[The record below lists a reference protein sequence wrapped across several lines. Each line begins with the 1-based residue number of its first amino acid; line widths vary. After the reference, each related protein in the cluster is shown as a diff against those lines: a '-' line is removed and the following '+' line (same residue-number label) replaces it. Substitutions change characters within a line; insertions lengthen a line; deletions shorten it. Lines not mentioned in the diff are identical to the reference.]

1 MFLASSNKTRQLLH
15 LSYIQR
21 VQPAELQRG
30 RADLTALLA
39 ELAPGFRV
47 LVDFGR
53 LEAMEIDCVP
63 EIGLGMELMDQ
74 RGVGLVVRVI
84 PDPSKDIGLNILTVF
99 HYKHRPR
106 IVTCQNLVEA
116 AKVLAL

>member
-1 MFLASSNKTRQLLH
+1 MFLATSNKSKQLVH

-30 RADLTALLA
+30 REELAALLA

-63 EIGLGMELMDQ
+63 EIGLLMELMEQ
-74 RGVGLVVRVI
+74 RGVGLVVRLI

-106 IVTCQNLVEA
+106 IVSCKDLVEA

>member
-1 MFLASSNKTRQLLH
+1 MFLATANKSKQLLH
-15 LSYIQR
+15 LSYIHR
-21 VQPAELQRG
+21 VTPAELKAGQ
-30 RADLTALLA
+30 ADVKVLLE
-39 ELAPGFRV
+39 ELSPGFRV

-53 LEAMEIDCVP
+53 LEAMGRDCEP
-63 EIGLGMELMDQ
+63 EIGLGMEQ
-74 RGVGLVVRVI
+74 FEQHNVGLIVRLI

-106 IVTCQNLVEA
+106 IATCKTLVEA